1 MNQVQ
6 MIQLLNT
13 LDIPSFYGQADDGQ
27 TLPFMTIHITQPDN
41 FAADDQVY
49 CEKWNFRLDLYSVKK
64 DLSAERKIK
73 KLLNDNHIFWVRDE
87 TYIESEKV
95 WEVEFTFDL
104 IGDEDAESEVNNNG
118 TEGNTSP

>member
-49 CEKWNFRLDLYSVKK
+49 CEKWNFRLDLYSAKK

-104 IGDEDAESEVNNNG
+104 FGDEDAESEVNENG